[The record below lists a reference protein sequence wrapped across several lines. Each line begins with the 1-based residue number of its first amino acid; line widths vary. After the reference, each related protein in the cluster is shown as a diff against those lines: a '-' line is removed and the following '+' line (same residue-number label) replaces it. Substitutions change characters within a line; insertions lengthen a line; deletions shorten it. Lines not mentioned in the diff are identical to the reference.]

1 MIQRGQVYRAVDS
14 GLLVA
19 VRRVAR
25 DRSWA
30 DVEVHDP
37 NRPTVLAWRKR
48 QPLRGGQLPFA
59 VEPADPA

>member
-1 MIQRGQVYRAVDS
+1 VIERGQVYRVVDS

-37 NRPTVLAWRKR
+37 NRPKALAWRKR

-59 VEPADPA
+59 AELTEPA

>member
-37 NRPTVLAWRKR
+37 ASPSVLAWRKR

-59 VEPADPA
+59 AELTESA